1 MKLILLT
8 TVLLIAGCTPTGFYE
23 SETTPKGWR
32 VITTP
37 GNNFSYIVP
46 VVMDDGTRCIVLSSN
61 SSGRG
66 GITCDWGKK

>member
-1 MKLILLT
+1 MSGA
-8 TVLLIAGCTPTGFYE
+8 VLLLVLLLAGCTSAGFSE

-32 VITTP
+32 VITAP
-37 GNNFSYIVP
+37 GGNYSYVVP
-46 VVMDDGTRCIVLSSN
+46 VTMEDGTRCIVLSSN